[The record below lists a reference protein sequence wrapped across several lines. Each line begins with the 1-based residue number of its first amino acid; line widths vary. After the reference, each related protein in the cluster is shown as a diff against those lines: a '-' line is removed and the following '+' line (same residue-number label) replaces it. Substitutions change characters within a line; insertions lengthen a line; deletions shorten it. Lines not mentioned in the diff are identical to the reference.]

1 MVTRER
7 VCVPA
12 CRVPVPVA
20 CAGLGVRVDEEN
32 VALAFVQSP
41 GENPG
46 KRYFSAAPPP
56 PPPLGSQQRSP
67 AWHGALQLWIYS
79 YECMHY
85 YADAQMIIW
94 TSCMADTTNVI
105 CLRRKLQQVVEDK
118 SSASAGICAAVS
130 RPVLA

>member
-46 KRYFSAAPPP
+46 KRYFSAAP
-56 PPPLGSQQRSP
+56 LGFP
-67 AWHGALQLWIYS
+67 TEITGMAWCAS
-79 YECMHY
+79 
-85 YADAQMIIW
+85 
-94 TSCMADTTNVI
+94 
-105 CLRRKLQQVVEDK
+105 VVDLL
-118 SSASAGICAAVS
+118 I
-130 RPVLA
+130 